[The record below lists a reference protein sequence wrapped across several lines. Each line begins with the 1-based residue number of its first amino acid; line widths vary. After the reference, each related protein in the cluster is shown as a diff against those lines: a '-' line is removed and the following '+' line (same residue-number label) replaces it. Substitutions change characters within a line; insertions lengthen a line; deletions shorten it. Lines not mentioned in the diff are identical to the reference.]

1 VILQKKVQGQL
12 SLNVVVCRLTERHP
26 KPLARGAQ
34 AGVWRVLLE
43 CQRAHIFEG
52 EDTEAKGFGFQHAR
66 RRRESPEVS
75 GVDVANNQLEG
86 QRTHFACALLF
97 TVCADAVLLSSG
109 RDAPHVILQKKKPAN
124 VLAVAARANP

>member
-1 VILQKKVQGQL
+1 M
-12 SLNVVVCRLTERHP
+12 
-26 KPLARGAQ
+26 
-34 AGVWRVLLE
+34 LLE

-75 GVDVANNQLEG
+75 GVDVANNQLES
-86 QRTHFACALLF
+86 QRAHFACALLF

-109 RDAPHVILQKKKPAN
+109 RDTPKEKASERAGSSSKGQSLT
-124 VLAVAARANP
+124 AVSIVWK